1 MSNAQ
6 FQVADALAL
15 PFTEDYFDAVH
26 CHAILI
32 YIPNTIAALAEI
44 YRVLKP
50 GGILAAR
57 DPVFDSCF
65 IEPDIGNLS
74 RLYAIFSAVFT
85 SNGGHPKIGKEL
97 GAKYLEAAFVDIEVT
112 ATVGSWFPPS
122 VPGAPSTSDEFGT
135 PLLGPPIFNPAIEL
149 GLATKEEF
157 EQWNKDF
164 ITWQESP
171 GASGGFLWGE
181 AIGRKP

>member
-1 MSNAQ
+1 M
-6 FQVADALAL
+6 
-15 PFTEDYFDAVH
+15 
-26 CHAILI
+26 
-32 YIPNTIAALAEI
+32 
-44 YRVLKP
+44 
-50 GGILAAR
+50 
-57 DPVFDSCF
+57 
-65 IEPDIGNLS
+65 
-74 RLYAIFSAVFT
+74 
-85 SNGGHPKIGKEL
+85 GKEL

-135 PLLGPPIFNPAIEL
+135 PLLGPQIVNPAIEL

-171 GASGGFLWGE
+171 GASSGFVWGE